1 MLRRHFRHP
10 RVARWMLNI
19 WPPLLLSG
27 IQITELSD
35 DFRYMKARL
44 KNWPGTRNLHGAQ
57 FGGNLF
63 ALTDASYSI
72 MLNQMIGKEYY
83 VWDKSAHI
91 DFIRP
96 GRGEVHIECLLTEEM
111 MADIY
116 RHTADGS
123 KYTPEYTVE
132 VKDSRGETVALARRT
147 LYIRLKPDFR
157 PQKNGENR

>member
-1 MLRRHFRHP
+1 MLRRRFRHP
-10 RVARWMLNI
+10 RLARLMLNL

-27 IQITELSD
+27 IQVTELSD
-35 DFRYMKARL
+35 DFRRMKTRL

-63 ALTDASYSI
+63 ALTDAAYAI
-72 MLNQMIGKEYY
+72 MLNHMIGDQYY

-96 GRGEVHIECLLTEEM
+96 GRGEVSIECVLTDDM

-116 RHTADGS
+116 RHTADGG
-123 KYTPEYTVE
+123 KYLPEYE
-132 VKDSRGETVALARRT
+132 VVIKDKAGETVAVARRT
-147 LYIRLKPDFR
+147 LYIRLKPEFR
-157 PQKNGENR
+157 PQKNAPVQ